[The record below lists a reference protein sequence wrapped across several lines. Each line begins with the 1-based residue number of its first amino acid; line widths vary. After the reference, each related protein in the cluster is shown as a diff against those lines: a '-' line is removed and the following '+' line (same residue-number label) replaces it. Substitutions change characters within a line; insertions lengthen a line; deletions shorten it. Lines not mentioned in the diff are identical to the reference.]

1 MQMRANRFAALSY
14 CQEERETMQF
24 GWTSS
29 DLNVGLIG
37 HEGHG
42 KSTLIAAI
50 AKVASLR
57 SGNRP
62 SPLGSAIGSSAVEYA
77 TENRRYRFTDE
88 SDELSI
94 GGGRLAGA
102 ILVVSATDGPMPQ
115 TRDHIIAAREAG
127 VSSVVGFLSKCDQI
141 EDSDLLDLVELE
153 IRELLSKY
161 GYPGDDLTMLRGS
174 GLAAVNS
181 KSSNPNA
188 REYQCIA
195 ELLTA
200 VEQMG

>member
-1 MQMRANRFAALSY
+1 
-14 CQEERETMQF
+14 MQF
-24 GWTSS
+24 GWTNS
-29 DLNVGLIG
+29 DLSVGLIG
-37 HEGHG
+37 EEGHG

-50 AKVASLR
+50 AKVVSLR

-62 SPLGSAIGSSAVEYA
+62 LPFGSAIGSPAVEYV
-77 TENRRYRFTDE
+77 TENHRYRF
-88 SDELSI
+88 SDDIDGMSI

-102 ILVVSATDGPMPQ
+102 ILVVSAIDGPMPQ
-115 TRDHIIAAREAG
+115 TRDHIIAAREAL
-127 VSSVVGFLSKCDQI
+127 VPSVVGFLSKCDLI

-153 IRELLSKY
+153 VRELLSKY

-174 GLAAVNS
+174 ALVAANS
-181 KSSNPNA
+181 KSTNPNA

-195 ELLTA
+195 ELLKA

>member
-1 MQMRANRFAALSY
+1 
-14 CQEERETMQF
+14 MQF
-24 GWTSS
+24 GWSSS

-50 AKVASLR
+50 AKVIPLR

-62 SPLGSAIGSSAVEYA
+62 SAFGSAIGSSPVEYV
-77 TENRRYRFTDE
+77 TESHHFRITDE
-88 SDELSI
+88 SDGVSI

-127 VSSVVGFLSKCDQI
+127 VPSIVGFLNKCDLI

-174 GLAAVNS
+174 ALAAVNS
-181 KSSNPNA
+181 KSTNPNA
-188 REYQCIA
+188 REYHCIA

-200 VEQMG
+200 VEQLG

>member
-1 MQMRANRFAALSY
+1 
-14 CQEERETMQF
+14 MQF

-50 AKVASLR
+50 AKVIALR
-57 SGNRP
+57 SGSRP
-62 SPLGSAIGSSAVEYA
+62 SPFGSAISSPTVEYV
-77 TENRRYRFTDE
+77 TENHHFRFTDD
-88 SDELSI
+88 SDGMSI
-94 GGGRLAGA
+94 SGGRLASA

-127 VSSVVGFLSKCDQI
+127 VSSVVGFLSKCDLI

-153 IRELLSKY
+153 VRELLSKY

-174 GLAAVNS
+174 ALAAVNS
-181 KSSNPNA
+181 KSTNPKS

-195 ELLTA
+195 EILAA
-200 VEQMG
+200 VEKPG